1 MSTLLLSDLHL
12 PAQPSRLRE
21 QFKALLDGPARN
33 AQAVYLL
40 GDLFEYWV
48 GDDIGLDVYADEIA
62 ALARLARSGVAL
74 YAMRGNRDFLLG
86 ERFERESGV
95 HLLPDPSVA
104 RIEGRSWLLSHGD
117 LWCTDD
123 VGYQRWRW
131 FAHRPA
137 VQTAFT
143 HLPRRWREQI
153 AGGLRRGSQ
162 QAKAGKSSAIMDV
175 NPSAV
180 IAALRSA
187 GVTQMIHGHTHRPA
201 QHRLEIDGRPGLRIV
216 LPDWHDDRC
225 QVLVMDR
232 DLITTLTL
240 SD

>member
-12 PAQPSRLRE
+12 PAQRSPLRE
-21 QFKALLDGPARN
+21 RFKGLLDGPARS

-62 ALARLARSGVAL
+62 ALARLANSGVAL

-86 ERFERESGV
+86 ERFERATGV

-104 RIEGRSWLLSHGD
+104 RIEGRPWLLSHGD

-123 VGYQRWRW
+123 VGYQRWRR
-131 FAHRPA
+131 FSHRRV
-137 VQTAFT
+137 VQSAFT
-143 HLPRRWREQI
+143 RLPRRWRERI
-153 AGGLRRGSQ
+153 AGDLRRGSQ

-175 NPSAV
+175 NSSAV
-180 IAALRSA
+180 IAALRAA
-187 GVTQMIHGHTHRPA
+187 GITQMIHGHTHRPA
-201 QHRLEIDGRPGLRIV
+201 QHRVEIDGREGQRIV
-216 LPDWHDDRC
+216 LPDWRDDRC
-225 QVLVMDR
+225 EVLVMDR
-232 DLITTLTL
+232 DSITTLTL
-240 SD
+240 ND